1 MEIGRPLRR
10 LMQLFVVLESLM
22 IPILVVYP
30 DKISRAT
37 HKNICKKNIPHSMK
51 FKPELMRL
59 SGKAPCLS
67 VHKSL

>member
-10 LMQLFVVLESLM
+10 LMQLFVILESLM

-59 SGKAPCLS
+59 SLRQSTLFVSA
-67 VHKSL
+67 